1 MQYTFDYQEMFTR
14 VIKYLVEGLVVGI
27 VASILPDKPLSMD
40 KVVLLG
46 LTAAAMFSILD
57 LVAPSIGASTRQGAG
72 LGLGFNLVGFPAA

>member
-14 VIKYLVEGLVVGI
+14 IIKYLVEGLVVGI

>member
-14 VIKYLVEGLVVGI
+14 IVKYLVEGLVVGI